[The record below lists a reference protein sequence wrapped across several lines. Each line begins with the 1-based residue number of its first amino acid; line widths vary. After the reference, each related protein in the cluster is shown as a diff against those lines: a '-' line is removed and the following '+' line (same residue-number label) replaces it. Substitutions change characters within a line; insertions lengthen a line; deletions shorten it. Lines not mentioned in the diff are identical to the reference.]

1 MSEDKNDKK
10 NEIRYCMVCGRSEED
25 CGGLIDLPGAG
36 TVCNDCINKSLDMIK
51 GRDDLKGLFE
61 KIPHMTFMNMSDFF
75 GPKQEA
81 PEEEEKK
88 KESGKEIPDLLDL
101 PAPHEIKHSLD
112 RYVVGQEH
120 AKKVLSVAVYNHYKR
135 VIESERKK
143 KADREAAKKEIP
155 DSTDSIV
162 EIDKSNIL
170 MIGPTGSG
178 KTYLAQ
184 NLARVLDVPFAIADA
199 TSVTE
204 AGYVGDDVETILL
217 KLIQAADWDIEKA
230 QRGIVYIDEID
241 KIARKGENMS
251 ITRDVSGEGVQ
262 QALLKILEGT
272 EASVPPQGGRKHPH
286 QEMIRIDTTN
296 ILFIC
301 GGAFDGLVPIIENR
315 IGKKTLGFGA
325 EVQSQRDPS
334 RTDALKDVRPED
346 LTKYGLIPEFVGRL
360 PIVVTLDGLDEEAL
374 IRILREP
381 RNALCRQYEALLDM
395 DGIRLTFEEE
405 AVREIARQAIQRKCG
420 ARGLRA
426 IIEDCMLDTMF
437 ELPGM
442 PDVSECVITLDA
454 VTGGRPKLIRNAA
467 GAPPENMGKR
477 KKQTDAS

>member
-1 MSEDKNDKK
+1 MANNYGRQTPRCSFCGKEQRMVNRLVAGPNVYICNECIALC
-10 NEIRYCMVCGRSEED
+10 NEILNDEEFLT
-25 CGGLIDLPGAG
+25 GEETHEQIGPMKLPSPAEMKA
-36 TVCNDCINKSLDMIK
+36 TLD
-51 GRDDLKGLFE
+51 E
-61 KIPHMTFMNMSDFF
+61 
-75 GPKQEA
+75 
-81 PEEEEKK
+81 
-88 KESGKEIPDLLDL
+88 
-101 PAPHEIKHSLD
+101 
-112 RYVVGQEH
+112 YVIGQER
-120 AKKVLSVAVYNHYKR
+120 AKRALSVAVYNHYKR
-135 VIESERKK
+135 INRKQK
-143 KADREAAKKEIP
+143 RND
-155 DSTDSIV
+155 V
-162 EIDKSNIL
+162 ELQKSNIL
-170 MIGPTGSG
+170 LLGPTGSG

-184 NLARVLDVPFAIADA
+184 TLARILEVPFAIADA

-217 KLIQAADWDIEKA
+217 RLIQAADWDIEKA

-272 EASVPPQGGRKHPH
+272 EAAVPPQGGRKHPH
-286 QEMIRIDTTN
+286 QEMVRIDTTN

-325 EVQSQRDPS
+325 EIQSQRDPS

-360 PIVVTLDGLDEEAL
+360 PIVVTLEGLDEDAL
-374 IRILREP
+374 IRILTEP
-381 RNALCRQYEALLDM
+381 KNALCKQYEALLDM

-405 AVREIARQAIQRKCG
+405 AIRSIARQAIERKCG

-426 IIEDCMLDTMF
+426 IIEDAMLDTMF

-442 PDVSECVITLDA
+442 ADVNECIITKEA
-454 VTGGRPKLIRNAA
+454 VNGGKPTLISSV
-467 GAPPENMGKR
+467 GKR
-477 KKQTDAS
+477 TSRRAEKKTNETDAS